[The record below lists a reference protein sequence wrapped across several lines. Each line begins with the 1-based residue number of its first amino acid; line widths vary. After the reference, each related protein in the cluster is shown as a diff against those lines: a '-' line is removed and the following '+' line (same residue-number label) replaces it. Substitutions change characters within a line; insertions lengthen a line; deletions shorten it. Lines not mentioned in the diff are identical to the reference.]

1 MPVFG
6 TPVQNL
12 FRRYPLAYAVLN
24 DRAGAAGRRL
34 SGSDAD
40 NDEGS
45 RCGQLHLR
53 RFLALSRSRVLNFHN
68 DSPGGPRVTGA

>member
-6 TPVQNL
+6 TSVLNS

-24 DRAGAAGRRL
+24 DQAGPADQRL

-40 NDEGS
+40 GDEGS
-45 RCGQLHLR
+45 RYGQLHLR
-53 RFLALSRSRVLNFHN
+53 RFLALSRSRVLNFL
-68 DSPGGPRVTGA
+68 